1 MEIPKIRLNNSIKM
15 PMIGLGTAELL
26 DEECIKTI
34 KKALEIGY
42 NHLDTAESYMNEN
55 EIGLAIKNFNR
66 DKLFITS
73 KISPIELDFY
83 KVLGACEESLARL
96 ETHYLDL
103 YLIHWPDKSL
113 NSNLKEILKAF
124 KKLYDL
130 GKIKS
135 FGISNFTIN
144 HLKYTIKITEELGL
158 PVSVNQIEFHPFL
171 YQKELLNFCNKNNI
185 AITSYSPLAKGLV
198 FNDPILSMIGEKYKK
213 TAGQISLKW
222 LLNKGTIII
231 PKASTEK
238 HLKENLD
245 LDFEINNN
253 DIKKI
258 DEISKERMLVRQ
270 KFSEFG

>member
-1 MEIPKIRLNNSIKM
+1 
-15 PMIGLGTAELL
+15 
-26 DEECIKTI
+26 
-34 KKALEIGY
+34 
-42 NHLDTAESYMNEN
+42 MNEN

-66 DKLFITS
+66 ENLFIAS
-73 KISPIELDFY
+73 KISPVELDFY
-83 KVLGACEESLARL
+83 RVLGACEESLARL
-96 ETHYLDL
+96 ETSYLDL

-113 NSNLKEILKAF
+113 NSNFKEILKAF

-135 FGISNFTIN
+135 FGVSNFTIN
-144 HLKYTIKITEELGL
+144 HLKYTLKIAEELKL
-158 PVSVNQIEFHPFL
+158 PVSVNQVEFHPIL
-171 YQKELLNFCNKNNI
+171 YQKELLNFCDRNNI

-198 FNDPILSMIGEKYKK
+198 FNNPILSMIGKKYNK

-222 LLNKGTIII
+222 LLNKGTIVI

-245 LDFEINNN
+245 LDFEINYN

-258 DEISKERMLVRQ
+258 DEISNGRILARQ
-270 KFSEFG
+270 KFAEFG